1 MLALQIISVTLQI
14 IDCMQLSISA
24 IAVFSATKVHVN
36 LLNTWNCQKITWG
49 NWQILM
55 AFLFHYSLEI
65 KNRSLSHCQASI
77 CSYKIVVGILSV
89 DFFINW
95 EDQTLSKC
103 RNFKSLA
110 LMQDSSRISV
120 HMYVYFFPILGQFFL
135 FQKLGCQS
143 PL

>member
-89 DFFINW
+89 DF
-95 EDQTLSKC
+95 LSTGKIKHFQ
-103 RNFKSLA
+103 NVE
-110 LMQDSSRISV
+110 ISNLW
-120 HMYVYFFPILGQFFL
+120 HSCKILLESQYICMFTFFPY
-135 FQKLGCQS
+135 
-143 PL
+143 